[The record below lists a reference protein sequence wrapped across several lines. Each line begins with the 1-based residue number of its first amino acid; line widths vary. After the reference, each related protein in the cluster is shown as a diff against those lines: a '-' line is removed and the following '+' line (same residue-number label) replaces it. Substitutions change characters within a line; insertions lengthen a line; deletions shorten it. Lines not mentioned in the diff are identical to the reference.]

1 MPPPAHAPVLL
12 GVVGD
17 SAAGKTTITTGIA
30 RILGADSVT
39 VICSDDYHRYNRRQR
54 AALDLTALH
63 PDCNYVDILEQH
75 LRCIAAGEP
84 ILKPV
89 YNHATGDFEPPEYV
103 TPKRFVI
110 VEGLLGFHTA
120 ALRDAFQVKVFLDPT
135 ERLRREW
142 KLGRDCARRG
152 YAPDAVL
159 AELERREP
167 DSANFI
173 RPQKRWADLVVR
185 FHPPARPHAVEQL
198 DAEITLRSTLR
209 HPNMAAIAARVG
221 ERAGEGDHSLRVTDV
236 REGARTAQVVHV
248 DGRLTADRAALVEGA
263 LWTEHPDLQQLL
275 PEQIGQ
281 FVDGD
286 EQRRSHPLAL
296 VQMLIA
302 YHLLLGR
309 IERERTITHS
319 PRAASFLQ

>member
-1 MPPPAHAPVLL
+1 ML

-30 RILGADSVT
+30 RILGADRVT

-89 YNHATGDFEPPEYV
+89 YNHATGDFDPPEYV

-120 ALRDAFQVKVFLDPT
+120 VLRDAFQVKVFLDPS
-135 ERLRREW
+135 EELRREW
-142 KLGRDCARRG
+142 KISRDCARRG
-152 YAPDAVL
+152 YTPEAVL
-159 AELERREP
+159 AELERREA

-185 FHPPARPHAVEQL
+185 FHRPARPHAVEQL
-198 DAEITLRSTLR
+198 DVEITLRPTLR
-209 HPNMAAIAARVG
+209 HPDIAAIAGHVW
-221 ERAGEGDHSLRVTDV
+221 AGEGDQSLRVTDV
-236 REGARTAQVVHV
+236 REGARIAQLVHV
-248 DGRLTADRAALVEGA
+248 DGRITADRAALVEEA
-263 LWTEHPDLQQLL
+263 LWTGQPELQQLL
-275 PEQIGQ
+275 PEQLGQ
-281 FVDGD
+281 FVDGE

-296 VQMLIA
+296 AQMLIA

-309 IERERTITHS
+309 MERERTITHG
-319 PRAASFLQ
+319 PRAAPLLQ